1 MSTTLNNHSIRP
13 ATMGDLEAVLTVF
26 NAYSMEY
33 IGKPVLEENELQGE
47 WKMPVFDLETDSRIV
62 LTPSGRLVG
71 YANVW
76 DSAPHVRCYAQV
88 RVHPECVDPSV
99 GEYLRQWVE
108 ERARQAIPQAPQD
121 VRVMLFQSVY
131 SANKDGQALLRQ
143 RGYRMVRHFLNM
155 AIEMD
160 APPPAPVVPEGI
172 HIRPFVRDQEAHAL
186 VHAIRGAF
194 KDHWG
199 YVETS
204 FEEDY
209 AEWVSWMDDDPSF
222 KELLW
227 FLAMDGEEIAGFSL
241 SYDIV
246 GEGPDVGVIE
256 QLGVLRPWR
265 RRGLALAL
273 LQHTFGEL
281 YRRDKS
287 TVTLGVDAQ
296 SLTGATRLY
305 EKAGMHVRHQRDR
318 YEKEL
323 RPGKDLSTQS
333 VKD

>member
-1 MSTTLNNHSIRP
+1 
-13 ATMGDLEAVLTVF
+13 
-26 NAYSMEY
+26 
-33 IGKPVLEENELQGE
+33 
-47 WKMPVFDLETDSRIV
+47 
-62 LTPSGRLVG
+62 
-71 YANVW
+71 
-76 DSAPHVRCYAQV
+76 
-88 RVHPECVDPSV
+88 
-99 GEYLRQWVE
+99 
-108 ERARQAIPQAPQD
+108 
-121 VRVMLFQSVY
+121 
-131 SANKDGQALLRQ
+131 
-143 RGYRMVRHFLNM
+143 VRHFFNM

-160 APPPAPVVPEGI
+160 APPPEPVVPEGI
-172 HIRPFVRDQEAHAL
+172 HIRPFVRAQESHAL
-186 VHAIRGAF
+186 VHAIRDAF
-194 KDHWG
+194 RDHWG
-199 YVETS
+199 YVETP

-222 KELLW
+222 NESLW
-227 FLAMDGEEIAGFSL
+227 FVAMGGKEIAGFSL

-273 LQHTFGEL
+273 LQHSFGEL
-281 YRRDKS
+281 YRRGKS

-305 EKAGMHVRHQRDR
+305 EKAGMHVRYQRDR

-333 VKD
+333 VEN